1 MLQQHLVCLHFP
13 KVWNTWHQEQNKTLR
28 CTTASA
34 DWVEDQITGTF
45 LKTVATGM
53 ACLSSLDDLEWTGFI
68 VDVEPLGRRPEGV
81 PDLPSP
87 EVIREEE
94 FAEVLVKLTLGLAG
108 ARLKRCLFMLCGWP
122 AKGVLMKTCNSGA
135 GAQAAQGL
143 KRHHANWLS
152 LKDQTT
158 TNYDSTQSPI

>member
-1 MLQQHLVCLHFP
+1 MLASP

-68 VDVEPLGRRPEGV
+68 VDVEPLRRRPEGV
-81 PDLPSP
+81 PDLSSP

-94 FAEVLVKLTLGLAG
+94 FAEVLAKLTLGLAG
-108 ARLKRCLFMLCGWP
+108 ARLKWCLFMLCGWP
-122 AKGVLMKTCNSGA
+122 AKSVLMRTGNSGA
-135 GAQAAQGL
+135 GAQAAQDL
-143 KRHHANWLS
+143 KRHHANWLA

-158 TNYDSTQSPI
+158 TNYDSTQNPI